1 MAESADPEIPQRPA
15 DGAKT
20 APPAD
25 AGTPYMPE
33 VSASMLD
40 VHALHQS
47 VRKWKD
53 FFVHIA
59 TIVIGLLIAIGLEQT
74 VELIHHRHQVADA
87 RRQLDTEL
95 RINLA
100 TFHAQLLED
109 HRYVPLLQHDLEILQ
124 YLRGHAGAPSSTWPG
139 ELSWWFDDSYYVS
152 SAWTSAQESGVLTLM
167 PRREVQERA
176 ALYSM
181 LGELN
186 DGSKR
191 LDQSIWIS
199 SSYGIR
205 NEDPASMKPAELDA
219 SIQAVTDALFQY
231 ARQINLQWN
240 LHRLFPQFSPG
251 PDPADWRKI
260 TRVVSPARDQAEA
273 AELDKQLHDEIER
286 IQAQDERR

>member
-1 MAESADPEIPQRPA
+1 MAESADPEIPQRRA
-15 DGAKT
+15 DGPKT
-20 APPAD
+20 VVPAD
-25 AGTPYMPE
+25 AETPYMPE

-47 VRKWKD
+47 VRTWKD
-53 FFVHIA
+53 FFIHIA

-74 VELIHHRHQVADA
+74 VELFHHRHQVADA

-100 TFHAQLLED
+100 TFHAQVLED

-124 YLRGHAGAPSSTWPG
+124 YLRGHAGAASSTWPG
-139 ELSWWFDDSYYVS
+139 ELSWWFDEFYYVL
-152 SAWTSAQESGVLTLM
+152 SAWTSAQESGVLALM

-181 LGELN
+181 LEELN

-191 LDQSIWIS
+191 LEQSIWVCL
-199 SSYGIR
+199 SYGIR

-219 SIQAVTDALFQY
+219 SIQAVTDALVQY
-231 ARQINLQWN
+231 ARLIGLQWN
-240 LHRLFPQFSPG
+240 LHRVFPQFSPA

-260 TRVVSPARDQAEA
+260 THVVSPARDQAEA
-273 AELDKQLHDEIER
+273 AGLDKQLDDDIER
-286 IQAQDERR
+286 IQAQDKLR